1 MKTRGVPFRA
11 DHRPRIAL
19 AIGMALAAAG
29 SPAAAQIVSDLEAER
44 PIGIEDARAIPYRG
58 ILAAVDWT
66 YNERQGSDDMGPGLS
81 VLYGAARGLEV
92 GAALRYVTSPDRNAL
107 RGITSGDLEIHAL
120 YALTSESARV
130 PAVAV
135 RVGLLFPT
143 GLDSR
148 GTDLLVGALVTRSFD
163 AFRLHGNARWVRL
176 GDKIPTER
184 ADRLEGALGVD
195 FLPSRRGSTD
205 MILLAGVQVRSSP
218 LVEGQTILEA
228 EIGARRRI
236 GSRSVLFA
244 GVGSQLTGEGD
255 RAKARIRAG
264 VSHFF

>member
-1 MKTRGVPFRA
+1 
-11 DHRPRIAL
+11 
-19 AIGMALAAAG
+19 MAG
-29 SPAAAQIVSDLEAER
+29 QVVSDLAAER

-58 ILAAVDWT
+58 ILASLDWT
-66 YNERQGSDDMGPGLS
+66 YNQREGSDDMGPGLS
-81 VLYGAARGLEV
+81 ILYGAARGLEV
-92 GAALRYVTSPDRNAL
+92 GASLRYVTSPDRNAL
-107 RGITSGDLEIHAL
+107 RGITSGDLEVHAL
-120 YALTSESARV
+120 YAVTTESARM

-148 GTDLLVGALVTRSFD
+148 GTDLLIGALFTRSFD
-163 AFRLHGNARWVRL
+163 AFRLHGNGRWVRL
-176 GDKIPTER
+176 GDTIPTER
-184 ADRLEGALGVD
+184 ADRLEGGIGVD

-218 LVEGQTILEA
+218 LVDGETIVEA
-228 EIGARRRI
+228 ELGARRRI
-236 GSRSVLFA
+236 GARTVFFA

-255 RAKARIRAG
+255 RAKARVRAG